1 MNNIDKGV
9 IEMAEIEI
17 LDFESKM
24 TPKDYL
30 NNILEFSKQT
40 TQENSIVFD
49 FEVDAN
55 YCHCKATKYN
65 IDGLKDEIKEET
77 FNNINIVMNELIEP
91 FLKHFANLNKI
102 VINNVSPYK
111 DETSSLKIISET
123 NDMCNIHGIDENSAT
138 RLSEMVR
145 QIGTDN
151 TLGLSQEKIDER
163 GVGNVVA
170 FMLSILILGT
180 VIIGL
185 LIPNF
190 LK

>member
-1 MNNIDKGV
+1 
-9 IEMAEIEI
+9 MAEIEI
-17 LDFESKM
+17 LDLESKI

-30 NNILEFSKQT
+30 TNILEFSKHT

-55 YCHCKATKYN
+55 YCHCKAIKYN
-65 IDGLKDEIKEET
+65 IDGSKDEIKEET
-77 FNNINIVMNELIEP
+77 FNNISIVMNELIEP
-91 FLKHFANLNKI
+91 FIKHFADENKI

-111 DETSSLKIISET
+111 EETSSLKIISET
-123 NDMCNIHGIDENSAT
+123 NDMCNIHGIDENSTT
-138 RLSEMVR
+138 RLSEMVS
-145 QIGTDN
+145 QTEIDTKPSI
-151 TLGLSQEKIDER
+151 SQEKIDER

-170 FMLSILILGT
+170 FMLSILILGI